1 MRVFGWAAPPFFMLQ
16 GHVFLPVL
24 SSARMSAIDRIVFFG
39 TPEFAVPTLAALV
52 AAGRAPVRV
61 VTQPARPA
69 GRGQKPQ
76 DPPVARWARE
86 RNLPVSQPER
96 VRDPAFLEDL
106 AALDPDVA
114 VVVAFGQIFPRALLD
129 LPRLGCL
136 NLHASLLPRWRG
148 ASPIQAALAA
158 GDPRTGVSTMW
169 MEAGLDTG
177 PVLLAEATEI
187 GPEETAGELSRR
199 LAEAGGRLM
208 VRTLQE
214 LERGDLVPR
223 PQAPEGASYA
233 PRLSRESGRVD
244 WSLTALEI
252 HHRLRAYTPWPG
264 LTAEL
269 RGAPVKIL
277 AAEVL
282 AVGEPNGAP
291 GTYLG
296 LRTGRLAVA
305 CGGNVPGS
313 VLGIVELQRPGKRA
327 LGASDFAN
335 GERLQIGERFS

>member
-1 MRVFGWAAPPFFMLQ
+1 
-16 GHVFLPVL
+16 
-24 SSARMSAIDRIVFFG
+24 MSAINRIVFFG

-52 AAGRAPVRV
+52 AAGRVPVRV

-69 GRGQKPQ
+69 GRGQKPM

-86 RNLPVSQPER
+86 RSLPVSQPER

-106 AALDPDVA
+106 AALAPDVA
-114 VVVAFGQIFPRALLD
+114 VVVAFGQIFPRSLLG
-129 LPRLGCL
+129 LPRLGCI

-148 ASPIQAALAA
+148 ASPVQAAVAA
-158 GDPRTGVSTMW
+158 GDSHTGVSTML

-177 PVLLAEATEI
+177 PVLLEEKTGI
-187 GPEETAGELSRR
+187 GPLETTEDLSRR
-199 LAEAGGRLM
+199 LAEAGAGLM

-214 LERGDLVPR
+214 LERGNLVPR
-223 PQAPEGASYA
+223 PQPPEGATYA
-233 PRLSRESGRVD
+233 PRLTRESGRID
-244 WSLTALEI
+244 WSLSALEI

-277 AAEVL
+277 AVEVL
-282 AVGEPNGAP
+282 EEGAAGAAP

-296 LRTGRLAVA
+296 LRGGRLAAA
-305 CGGNVPGS
+305 CGGNVPGG

-327 LGASDFAN
+327 LRAPDFAN
-335 GERLQIGERFS
+335 GERLQVGERFA

>member
-1 MRVFGWAAPPFFMLQ
+1 
-16 GHVFLPVL
+16 
-24 SSARMSAIDRIVFFG
+24 MSAIDRILFFG

-86 RNLPVSQPER
+86 HGLAVMQPER
-96 VRDPAFLEDL
+96 VREPAFLEEA
-106 AALDPDVA
+106 AALAPGVA

-129 LPRLGCL
+129 LPRHGCV

-148 ASPIQAALAA
+148 ASPIQAAVAA
-158 GDPRTGVSTMW
+158 GDARTGVTTML

-177 PVLLAEATEI
+177 PILLEEATEI
-187 GPEETAGELSRR
+187 APEETAGELARR
-199 LAEAGGRLM
+199 LADSGGALM

-214 LERGDLVPR
+214 LERGGLVPR
-223 PQAPEGASYA
+223 PQPAEGATYA
-233 PRLSRESGRVD
+233 PRLTRDSGRID
-244 WSLTALEI
+244 WSLTAPEI

-269 RGAPVKIL
+269 RGAPVKVVAAAAL
-277 AAEVL
+277 ADGDAE
-282 AVGEPNGAP
+282 AGP

-296 LRTGRLAVA
+296 VRDGRLAVA
-305 CGGNVPGS
+305 CGAGT
-313 VLGIVELQRPGKRA
+313 VLGLAELQRPGKRA
-327 LGASDFAN
+327 LRAADFAN
-335 GERLQIGERFS
+335 GERLLRGERFS